1 MAKAEVYYFVQIE
14 NAMYPVNVEALNTVF
29 SPYGFVQKIAIF
41 EKNGQTQVSHALTKT
56 ALHGE
61 LPAVQKLLATCK
73 LWGES
78 TPELFNAL
86 QALIQY
92 PDPTSAGSA
101 KQALEGHAIYEGGC
115 NKVQTI
121 YGCIHVVFLLNE
133 CNAEGMHAE
142 SPSVC
147 MQQKIISLRAAHVA
161 DLHLCLCSSK
171 SVTLCTR
178 T

>member
-1 MAKAEVYYFVQIE
+1 MTCGQGSTQGSLQIE

-41 EKNGQTQVSHALTKT
+41 EKNGQTQVGHALTRAKQ

-61 LPAVQKLLATCK
+61 LSAIQGLLAICK
-73 LWGES
+73 AWGYQ
-78 TPELFNAL
+78 TLELFEAL

-115 NKVQTI
+115 NKVSLGTAVYI
-121 YGCIHVVFLLNE
+121 SSFC
-133 CNAEGMHAE
+133 
-142 SPSVC
+142 SPCALKEKC
-147 MQQKIISLRAAHVA
+147 MLSLP
-161 DLHLCLCSSK
+161 LCSSAICDALPGNC
-171 SVTLCTR
+171 S
-178 T
+178 